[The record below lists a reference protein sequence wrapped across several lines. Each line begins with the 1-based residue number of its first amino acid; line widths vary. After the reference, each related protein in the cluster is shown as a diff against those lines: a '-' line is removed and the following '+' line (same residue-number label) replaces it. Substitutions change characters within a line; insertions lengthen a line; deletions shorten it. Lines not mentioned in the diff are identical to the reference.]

1 MTSGPLIQMIEPAAD
16 GRHRR
21 GQDSR
26 ARIIAALCELVQ
38 AGEVAPSAE
47 QVAAQAD
54 VGLRTVFRHF
64 KDMDSLYGEISQA
77 MAAILMARAAQPFK
91 APDGAGR
98 VVELVERR
106 AGAFEQLAPFMDAA
120 TASRHRSPVLQAQIA
135 RLTSLLREILLRELP
150 KDLATDSAR
159 VEALDLLL
167 SFESWSRL
175 RRQQG
180 LAPERAR
187 QVLEAAVT
195 RILA

>member
-1 MTSGPLIQMIEPAAD
+1 MTSGPLARTTEPAAD

-26 ARIIAALCELVQ
+26 ARIVAALHELVQ
-38 AGEVAPSAE
+38 GGEVAPSAE

-64 KDMDSLYGEISQA
+64 KDMDSLYAEISQA
-77 MAAILMARAAQPFK
+77 MAAILMTRAEQPFRAQDARA
-91 APDGAGR
+91 R

-106 AGAFEQLAPFMDAA
+106 AEAFDQLAPFMDAA
-120 TASRHRSPVLQAQIA
+120 AASRHRSPVLRAEVARLAEIA
-135 RLTSLLREILLRELP
+135 RAILLRELP
-150 KDLATDSAR
+150 KDLAADPSR

-167 SFESWSRL
+167 SFESWTRL

-180 LAPERAR
+180 LPPERAR
-187 QVLEAAVT
+187 DVLEAAVK
-195 RILA
+195 RIID

>member
-1 MTSGPLIQMIEPAAD
+1 MTSGPLVRTTEPAAD

-26 ARIIAALCELVQ
+26 ARIVAALFELVQ

-47 QVAAQAD
+47 QVAVQAD

-64 KDMDSLYGEISQA
+64 KDMDSLYAEISQA
-77 MAAILMARAAQPFK
+77 MAAILMARADQPFK
-91 APDGAGR
+91 TQDARAR
-98 VVELVERR
+98 VIELVERR
-106 AGAFEQLAPFMDAA
+106 AGGFERIAPFMDAA
-120 TASRHRSPVLQAQIA
+120 ATSRHRSPVLQAEAI
-135 RLTSLLREILLRELP
+135 RLASSLREILLRELP
-150 KDLATDSAR
+150 KDVAADSAR

-180 LAPERAR
+180 LSAERAR
-187 QVLEAAVT
+187 EVLEAAV
-195 RILA
+195 RQILG

>member
-1 MTSGPLIQMIEPAAD
+1 MTNPLAGIIQPAAD

-26 ARIIAALCELVQ
+26 ARIVAALFELVK
-38 AGEVAPSAE
+38 AGEVTPSAE

-64 KDMDSLYGEISQA
+64 KDMDSLYAEISQA
-77 MAAILMARAAQPFK
+77 MTTILMARAAQPFK
-91 APDGAGR
+91 AAGGAGR

-106 AGAFEQLAPFMDAA
+106 AGAFEQLSPFMDAA
-120 TASRHRSPVLQAQIA
+120 AVSLHRSPVLQAEIA
-135 RLTSLLREILLRELP
+135 RLTSLAREILLRELP
-150 KDLATDSAR
+150 KDLASDPAR

-180 LAPERAR
+180 LDAERAR
-187 QVLEAAVT
+187 EVLEAAVT
-195 RILA
+195 RMLT

>member
-1 MTSGPLIQMIEPAAD
+1 MTSEPIVRTIEPAAD

-26 ARIIAALCELVQ
+26 ARIVAALFELVQ
-38 AGEVAPSAE
+38 AGEVVPSAE

-77 MAAILMARAAQPFK
+77 MAVILLATAGQPFK
-91 APDGAGR
+91 AQDGR
-98 VVELVERR
+98 SRIIELVERR
-106 AGAFEQLAPFMDAA
+106 ADAFEKLAPFMAVAA
-120 TASRHRSPVLQAQIA
+120 TSRHRSAVLRAEVA
-135 RLTSLLREILLRELP
+135 RLTDALRAILLRELP
-150 KDLATDSAR
+150 KDLAADQAR

-175 RRQQG
+175 RREQG
-180 LAPERAR
+180 LTSERAR
-187 QVLEAAVT
+187 AVLEAAVG
-195 RILA
+195 RILG

>member
-1 MTSGPLIQMIEPAAD
+1 MTSGPLIRTIEPAPD

-21 GQDSR
+21 GLDSR
-26 ARIIAALCELVQ
+26 ARIVAALSDLVQ

-47 QVAAQAD
+47 QVAARAD

-77 MAAILMARAAQPFK
+77 MAVILMARAAQPFK
-91 APDGAGR
+91 APEGAAR

-106 AGAFEQLAPFMDAA
+106 AGPFEQLAPFMDAA
-120 TASRHRSPVLQAQIA
+120 AVAWSRSPVLQAEIG

-150 KDLATDSAR
+150 KDLATDPAR

-180 LAPERAR
+180 LTPERAR
-187 QVLEAAVT
+187 EVLEAAVKQV
-195 RILA
+195 LG